1 MLDMNLVIANN
12 ILMRLKEQN
21 KKQVDLADGIGISK
35 QTVSKMLNGSRAINA
50 IELRKIAE
58 YLGVTMDTLAKL
70 PEAPQE
76 NNIIHAFMGRVASDG
91 GKNAL
96 AIADTLS
103 DMILFH
109 TRVRTNG
116 MQMMQP
122 WEGSV
127 MRTVL
132 DASLFENNPK
142 RFRQICDLSR
152 KFMGVYCVNSIIGEN
167 IFQVLSNYARR
178 NDVTLEILRYPFQ
191 DDELW
196 AFTFLKKGTIFV
208 CINSELPQ
216 NKQVFAAAHE
226 LYHIHCYVEDVDQ
239 NIIRSGSLLDSK
251 TVDEAANTQEDIE
264 ANAFAALLL
273 MPDHLLNEQMMLY
286 GLPKSNVAVDDILA
300 LMDFFGTPYKA
311 AVLRLYESNNIS
323 KATATELLSVPAEDI
338 QQRISLTGKA
348 KRWMLDGR
356 GIETFGSLE
365 DNLDFN
371 RKNELLTEPREAKDT
386 SYLANLKKQLGIL

>member
-1 MLDMNLVIANN
+1 
-12 ILMRLKEQN
+12 
-21 KKQVDLADGIGISK
+21 
-35 QTVSKMLNGSRAINA
+35 
-50 IELRKIAE
+50 
-58 YLGVTMDTLAKL
+58 
-70 PEAPQE
+70 
-76 NNIIHAFMGRVASDG
+76 
-91 GKNAL
+91 
-96 AIADTLS
+96 
-103 DMILFH
+103 
-109 TRVRTNG
+109 
-116 MQMMQP
+116 
-122 WEGSV
+122 

-132 DASLFENNPK
+132 DTSLYENNPK
-142 RFRQICDLSR
+142 RFQQICDLSR

-323 KATATELLSVPAEDI
+323 KATATELLSVPAEDFL
-338 QQRISLTGKA
+338 QRIALTGKA

-386 SYLANLKKQLGIL
+386 SYLVNLKKQLGIL